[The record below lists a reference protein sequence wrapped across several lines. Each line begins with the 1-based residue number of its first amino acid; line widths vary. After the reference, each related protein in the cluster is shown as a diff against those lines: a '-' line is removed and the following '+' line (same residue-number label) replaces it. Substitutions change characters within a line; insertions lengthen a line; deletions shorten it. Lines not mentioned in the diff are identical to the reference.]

1 MKNVISIVRT
11 VFITGVI
18 SLFLLIWWTFYIDGS
33 IGFGGERPSRE
44 DRPSMQ
50 EVTSL
55 LDDVTKG
62 LPTPDR
68 NTERSKDVVR
78 SAVKVY
84 ENPTQITVHQLMQ
97 NITDQKIWKKIL
109 TKDSNKQEYCYDQYN
124 LILNQEN
131 KDYTVLGK
139 GIINYLFVRVSW
151 TDSSQ
156 CRKAYLKR
164 LNSRAS

>member
-33 IGFGGERPSRE
+33 IGFGGETPSRE

-62 LPTPDR
+62 LPSPNR
-68 NTERSKDVVR
+68 KSEQSKNVVR
-78 SAVKVY
+78 AAAKVY
-84 ENPTQITVHQLMQ
+84 VNPTQTTFDTVNRNIKAQ
-97 NITDQKIWKKIL
+97 NFWKRSEFKEY
-109 TKDSNKQEYCYDQYN
+109 NKYDYCYYQYN
-124 LILNQEN
+124 LTIEEVEGFFPNTNTKKELHIS
-131 KDYTVLGK
+131 VG
-139 GIINYLFVRVSW
+139 W
-151 TDSSQ
+151 TDHDP
-156 CRKAYLKR
+156 CRKSYLER